1 MVPNIVFI
9 VPYRARE
16 QQLFFFR
23 NYMKYIMEDYNENEY
38 KILFSHQTDKREFNR
53 GATKNIG
60 FLAVKEMYPDDYK
73 DITFVFNDID
83 TIPHKKGL
91 LKYNTN
97 IGVVKH
103 FYGFI
108 QALGG
113 IFSIK
118 GRDFEKLNGFPN
130 YWGWGFE
137 DNAMNARVL
146 KNSMMSI
153 NRDNFF
159 KIGDNNIIQLFDSVT
174 RSIVLKNK
182 QKFAND
188 KPHDGLTAIRDLTYD
203 IVDDM
208 INIKTFTATDEFVA
222 SDVVKHDF
230 FNEERKS
237 MFSFRQ
243 GLKSNDIA
251 TSTPVQ
257 PSPAPPVRQPRE
269 QSPIPPARIA
279 NKPLITNGGH
289 ISVTQANK
297 SISMNMN
304 KNQRRGKLGKGF
316 KMF

>member
-9 VPYRARE
+9 VPYRDRE

-23 NYMKYIMEDYNENEY
+23 NYMKYILEDYNPDDY
-38 KILFSHQTDKREFNR
+38 KIFFSHQTDKREFNR

-146 KNSMMSI
+146 KNPLMTI

-174 RSIVLKNK
+174 RAIVLKNK

-188 KPHDGLTAIRDLTYD
+188 KITDGITAIKDLTYD
-203 IVDDM
+203 VDGDM
-208 INIKTFTATDEFVA
+208 INIKTFTATDEYTP

-243 GLKSNDIA
+243 GLKNTDVASASKQPPPPPVAQPPPPPQPMNYVKG
-251 TSTPVQ
+251 STPL
-257 PSPAPPVRQPRE
+257 R
-269 QSPIPPARIA
+269 
-279 NKPLITNGGH
+279 TGGR
-289 ISVTQANK
+289 ISVAQANK
-297 SISMNMN
+297 TMNMSMSV
-304 KNQRRGKLGKGF
+304 NQRRGKGGKGF

>member
-1 MVPNIVFI
+1 MVPNLVFI
-9 VPYRARE
+9 VPYRDRE

-23 NYMKYIMEDYNENEY
+23 NYMKYILEDYRPGDY
-38 KILFSHQTDKREFNR
+38 KIFFSHQTDKREFNR

-73 DITFVFNDID
+73 DITFVFNDVD

-103 FYGFI
+103 FYGFV

-118 GRDFEKLNGFPN
+118 GRDFEKINGFPN

-137 DNAMNARVL
+137 DNSMNARVL
-146 KNSMMSI
+146 KNEMMTI

-182 QKFAND
+182 QKFTND
-188 KPHDGLTAIRDLTYD
+188 NHIDGLTAIRNLTYD

-222 SDVVKHDF
+222 SEVLKYDF

-257 PSPAPPVRQPRE
+257 PSPARRPIV

-279 NKPLITNGGH
+279 NNPLITNGGRV
-289 ISVTQANK
+289 SVIHANK
-297 SISMNMN
+297 SISMSMN
-304 KNQRRGKLGKGF
+304 KNQRRGKGF

>member
-1 MVPNIVFI
+1 MN
-9 VPYRARE
+9 
-16 QQLFFFR
+16 
-23 NYMKYIMEDYNENEY
+23 
-38 KILFSHQTDKREFNR
+38 
-53 GATKNIG
+53 
-60 FLAVKEMYPDDYK
+60 K

-91 LKYNTN
+91 LKFNTN

-103 FYGFI
+103 FYGFV

-146 KNSMMSI
+146 NNSMMTI

-188 KPHDGLTAIRDLTYD
+188 KPHDGISAIKDLTYD
-203 IVDDM
+203 IDGDM
-208 INIKTFTATDEFVA
+208 INIKTFTATDEFIE

-243 GLKSNDIA
+243 GLKNSDIGGQ
-251 TSTPVQ
+251 TPIQQDSVAQ
-257 PSPAPPVRQPRE
+257 ESREPTPPRQSRLG
-269 QSPIPPARIA
+269 RIA
-279 NKPLITNGGH
+279 SKPLIMNGGA
-289 ISVTQANK
+289 ISVAQANK
-297 SISMNMN
+297 TMNMNMN
-304 KNQRRGKLGKGF
+304 KSQRRSKGF

>member
-9 VPYRARE
+9 VPYRNRE

-23 NYMKYIMEDYNENEY
+23 NYMKYIMEDYRDTDY
-38 KILFSHQTDKREFNR
+38 KIFFSHQTDTREFNR

-60 FLAVKEMYPDDYK
+60 FLAVKQLYPDDYK

-103 FYGFI
+103 FYGFV

-146 KNSMMSI
+146 KNSMMTI

-182 QKFAND
+182 QKYAND
-188 KPHDGLTAIRDLTYD
+188 TTTDGITAIKNLTYD
-203 IVDDM
+203 IDGDM
-208 INIKTFTATDEFVA
+208 INIKTFTATDEY
-222 SDVVKHDF
+222 SPDDVVKHDF
-230 FNEERKS
+230 FTEERKS

-243 GLKSNDIA
+243 GLKNSDVSPPQPPPQQPPPQPQSVQTPASNA
-251 TSTPVQ
+251 S
-257 PSPAPPVRQPRE
+257 APPINQ
-269 QSPIPPARIA
+269 
-279 NKPLITNGGH
+279 GGR
-289 ISVTQANK
+289 ISVSQANRTMNM
-297 SISMNMN
+297 SMNR
-304 KNQRRGKLGKGF
+304 NQRRGKVGKGF

>member
-9 VPYRARE
+9 VPYRNRE

-23 NYMKYIMEDYNENEY
+23 NYMKYIMEDYRDNDY
-38 KILFSHQTDKREFNR
+38 KIFFSHQTDTREFNR

-60 FLAVKEMYPDDYK
+60 FLAVKQLYPDDYK

-103 FYGFI
+103 FYGFV

-146 KNSMMSI
+146 KNSMMTI

-182 QKFAND
+182 QKYAND
-188 KPHDGLTAIRDLTYD
+188 TTTDGITAIKNLTYD
-203 IVDDM
+203 IDGDM
-208 INIKTFTATDEFVA
+208 INIKTFTATDEY
-222 SDVVKHDF
+222 SPDDVVKHDF
-230 FNEERKS
+230 FTEERKS

-243 GLKSNDIA
+243 GLKNSDVSPPQPPPPQPPPQPESVQTPASN
-251 TSTPVQ
+251 TS
-257 PSPAPPVRQPRE
+257 APP
-269 QSPIPPARIA
+269 INKGGRISVSQA
-279 NKPLITNGGH
+279 NKP
-289 ISVTQANK
+289 
-297 SISMNMN
+297 
-304 KNQRRGKLGKGF
+304 
-316 KMF
+316 

>member
-1 MVPNIVFI
+1 MVPSIVFI
-9 VPYRARE
+9 VPYRDRE

-23 NYMKYIMEDYNENEY
+23 NYMKYVMEDYKKDEY
-38 KILFSHQTDKREFNR
+38 EIYFSHQTDKREFNR

-60 FLAVKEMYPDDYK
+60 FLAVKEKYPDDYK

-103 FYGFI
+103 FYGFV

-146 KNSMMSI
+146 KNNMMTI
-153 NRDNFF
+153 NRDNFY

-182 QKFAND
+182 QKFTND
-188 KPHDGLTAIRDLTYD
+188 KPGDGITAIKDLTYEMEG
-203 IVDDM
+203 DM
-208 INIKTFTATDEFVA
+208 INIKTFTSSDEYVPT
-222 SDVVKHDF
+222 DVVTYDF

-237 MFSFRQ
+237 MFNFRQ
-243 GLKSNDIA
+243 GIKSSDIA
-251 TSTPVQ
+251 TSTQVQQNQVPKQQPV
-257 PSPAPPVRQPRE
+257 
-269 QSPIPPARIA
+269 
-279 NKPLITNGGH
+279 NKPPIMNGGRV
-289 ISVTQANK
+289 SVGVANK
-297 SISMNMN
+297 SMNMGMGMN
-304 KNQRRGKLGKGF
+304 KNQRRGRQGKGF

>member
-9 VPYRARE
+9 VPYRNRE
-16 QQLFFFR
+16 QQLFLE

-38 KILFSHQTDKREFNR
+38 KIFFSHQTDKREFNR

-60 FLAVKEMYPDDYK
+60 FLAVKELYPDDYK

-91 LKYNTN
+91 LKFNTN

-103 FYGFI
+103 FYGFV

-146 KNSMMSI
+146 NNSMMTI

-174 RSIVLKNK
+174 RSIVMKNK

-188 KPHDGLTAIRDLTYD
+188 KKHDGITAIKDLTYD
-203 IVDDM
+203 IDGDM
-208 INIKTFTATDEFVA
+208 INIKTFTATDEFVE

-251 TSTPVQ
+251 TIPDPPKQATIREVSEPTPPPQ
-257 PSPAPPVRQPRE
+257 PVVLS
-269 QSPIPPARIA
+269 
-279 NKPLITNGGH
+279 KPLIGNGGR
-289 ISVTQANK
+289 ISVAQANK
-297 SISMNMN
+297 SMNMSMN
-304 KNQRRGKLGKGF
+304 KRQRRGKGF

>member
-9 VPYRARE
+9 VPYRNRE

-23 NYMKYIMEDYNENEY
+23 NYMKYIMEDYRENEY
-38 KILFSHQTDKREFNR
+38 KIFFSHQTDTREFNR

-60 FLAVKEMYPDDYK
+60 FLAVKELYPDDYK

-103 FYGFI
+103 FYGFV
-108 QALGG
+108 QTLGG

-146 KNSMMSI
+146 KNNMMTI

-159 KIGDNNIIQLFDSVT
+159 NIGDNNIIQLFDSVT

-182 QKFAND
+182 QKFKND
-188 KPHDGLTAIRDLTYD
+188 TQFDGITTISNLTYD
-203 IVDDM
+203 IDGDM
-208 INIKTFTATDEFVA
+208 INIKTFNATDEYVE

-243 GLKSNDIA
+243 GIKSND
-251 TSTPVQ
+251 TLNTPPPQ
-257 PSPAPPVRQPRE
+257 PTPTNRQSREPTPPRVV
-269 QSPIPPARIA
+269 
-279 NKPLITNGGH
+279 NKPLITTGGR
-289 ISVTQANK
+289 ISVAQANK
-297 SISMNMN
+297 TMNMNIN
-304 KNQRRGKLGKGF
+304 KNQRRTKGF

>member
-9 VPYRARE
+9 VPYRNRE

-23 NYMKYIMEDYNENEY
+23 NYMKYIMEDYRECDY
-38 KILFSHQTDKREFNR
+38 KIFFSHQTDTREFNR

-60 FLAVKEMYPDDYK
+60 FLAVKQLYPDDYK

-103 FYGFI
+103 FYGFV

-137 DNAMNARVL
+137 DNAMNTRVL
-146 KNSMMSI
+146 KNSMMTI

-182 QKFAND
+182 QKYAND
-188 KPHDGLTAIRDLTYD
+188 TTTDGITAIKNLTYD
-203 IVDDM
+203 IDGDM
-208 INIKTFTATDEFVA
+208 INIKTFTATDEY
-222 SDVVKHDF
+222 SPDDVVKHDF
-230 FNEERKS
+230 FTEERKS

-243 GLKSNDIA
+243 GLKNSDVSPPPPPQPQSASKQTPASN
-251 TSTPVQ
+251 TS
-257 PSPAPPVRQPRE
+257 A
-269 QSPIPPARIA
+269 
-279 NKPLITNGGH
+279 PLINQGGR
-289 ISVTQANK
+289 ISVSQANRTMNM
-297 SISMNMN
+297 SMNR
-304 KNQRRGKLGKGF
+304 NQRRGKLGKGF